1 MRLSSLS
8 ISLKGEFPVEKR
20 DKRTNE
26 LWISEHQSDN
36 MILSLRASAV
46 LLNEKSAY
54 QDILLAETEE
64 YGRMMLL
71 DGAIQITER
80 DEFCYSE
87 MMAHVALCSHPDPK
101 RVLIVGGGDG
111 AVLREVLR
119 HGNVEKA
126 TLIDIDRSVIE
137 ASRKFLPTI
146 SVSLD
151 DPRADVQCLDA
162 MEYVRNCRREFD
174 VAIVDS
180 TDPVDFAAGL
190 FTSPFYRDI
199 FEALGDRGMMIAQTE
214 SPFTDTAVMQ
224 GAFSAMK
231 EVFPL
236 VRLYWGA
243 MPTYP
248 SGMWTYT
255 AGSKSHDPSLPVRE
269 APAGTRYY
277 SSEVHKGAFALPPFL
292 TKLLSRPRGL

>member
-1 MRLSSLS
+1 M
-8 ISLKGEFPVEKR
+8 EKR

-36 MILSLRASAV
+36 MILSLRACAV
-46 LLNEKSAY
+46 LLNEKSQY
-54 QDILLAETEE
+54 QEILVAETKE

-87 MMAHVALCSHPDPK
+87 MMAHVALCSHPNPK
-101 RVLIVGGGDG
+101 KVLIVGGGDG

-119 HGNVEKA
+119 HKGVEKA

-146 SVSLD
+146 SVSLG

-162 MEYVRNCRREFD
+162 IEFIRKCRGEFD

-180 TDPVDFAAGL
+180 TDPVEFAAGL
-190 FTSPFYRDI
+190 FTSSFYRDI
-199 FEALGDRGMMIAQTE
+199 YAALREDGVMIAQTE
-214 SPFTDTAVMQ
+214 SPFTDTKVMQ
-224 GAFSAMK
+224 DAFSAM
-231 EVFPL
+231 EAVFPV
-236 VRLYWGA
+236 VRLFWGA

-255 AGSKSHDPSLPVRE
+255 AGSKSPDPS
-269 APAGTRYY
+269 
-277 SSEVHKGAFALPPFL
+277 
-292 TKLLSRPRGL
+292 SRPGSPGRNPVLFL